1 MRSMTGYGR
10 AEVVHAGRKFS
21 VELNSVNRKQSDIVI
36 NLPRDLAEL
45 ESRIRQ
51 TINENISRGR
61 TNATIALHSSPNG
74 ARNLALDTE
83 LARSYHEAMRALQKE
98 LNAPGEITIST
109 ILQAPGVM
117 RFPEQALNAEEA
129 WPAIDRALRGAL
141 SDLIKMRE
149 REGKHLAKDLIHRLK
164 AIRRKLKEIH
174 AFHPDVVKRYRA
186 VLLDRIQKA
195 GLPIAS
201 DDERLLK
208 EISFFADRA
217 DVSEELTRLE
227 SHLAQFAHHLRSKE
241 PVGRTLEFITQEI
254 FRELNTLG
262 AKANDAAISQ
272 RVIGCKAELEKI
284 REQVQNLDEPI
295 VRQALADIFIMPPD
309 VEELRRRLAKR
320 GTETA
325 PQIESRLAT
334 AMREMELWRDYRYTI
349 VSGSVEED
357 LGNVRNIMSAETFLS
372 RRLTPN

>member
-1 MRSMTGYGR
+1 MTGYGR

-45 ESRIRQ
+45 EPGIRL

-174 AFHPDVVKRYRA
+174 AFHPDVVERYRA

-241 PVGRTLEFITQEI
+241 PVGRTLEFIAQEM

-272 RVIGCKAELEKI
+272 RVIACKAELEKI
-284 REQVQNLDEPI
+284 REQAQNLE
-295 VRQALADIFIMPPD
+295 
-309 VEELRRRLAKR
+309 
-320 GTETA
+320 
-325 PQIESRLAT
+325 
-334 AMREMELWRDYRYTI
+334 
-349 VSGSVEED
+349 
-357 LGNVRNIMSAETFLS
+357 
-372 RRLTPN
+372 

>member
-10 AEVVHAGRKFS
+10 GEVVHAGRKFS

-45 ESRIRQ
+45 EPRIRQ
-51 TINENISRGR
+51 TINEKISRGR
-61 TNATIALHSSPNG
+61 TNAIVALHSGPNG

-83 LARSYHEAMRALQKE
+83 LARSYHEAMCALQKE

-117 RFPEQALNAEEA
+117 RLPEQALNAEEA
-129 WPAIDRALRGAL
+129 WPAIDRALRAAL
-141 SDLIKMRE
+141 ADLIKMRE

-164 AIRRKLKEIH
+164 AIRGRLEEIRT
-174 AFHPDVVKRYRA
+174 FHPDVVKRYRA
-186 VLLDRIQKA
+186 ALLERIQKA

-241 PVGRTLEFITQEI
+241 PVGRTLEFITQEM

-262 AKANDAAISQ
+262 AKANDTAISQ
-272 RVIGCKAELEKI
+272 RVIACKAELEKI
-284 REQVQNLDEPI
+284 REQAQNL
-295 VRQALADIFIMPPD
+295 V
-309 VEELRRRLAKR
+309 
-320 GTETA
+320 
-325 PQIESRLAT
+325 
-334 AMREMELWRDYRYTI
+334 
-349 VSGSVEED
+349 
-357 LGNVRNIMSAETFLS
+357 
-372 RRLTPN
+372 